1 MMDTLI
7 PKNGNYKQLLS
18 YQKSQAIYDMTFYF
32 CTNYIRRTDRTFDQM
47 VQAARNGKQNI
58 VDGCAASS
66 TSSKSEIRLINVAK
80 ASLMELLEDYK
91 DYLRVNG
98 HRQWEMDSVEMS
110 AMRELGKTHNDSEF
124 FMNLA
129 RTRPPQTI
137 ANMVIVLIMQ
147 TDYLLFKQLQAL
159 SDKFLE
165 EGGFSER
172 MARMRLQRRNL
183 LDPKKRD

>member
-1 MMDTLI
+1 
-7 PKNGNYKQLLS
+7 
-18 YQKSQAIYDMTFYF
+18 
-32 CTNYIRRTDRTFDQM
+32 M
-47 VQAARNGKQNI
+47 VQAARSGKQNI
-58 VDGCAASS
+58 VEGCAASS

-159 SDKFLE
+159 SEKFLE

-183 LDPKKRD
+183 LDPKKEIEGVKWN

>member
-1 MMDTLI
+1 MG
-7 PKNGNYKQLLS
+7 NGFGGDECD
-18 YQKSQAIYDMTFYF
+18 A
-32 CTNYIRRTDRTFDQM
+32 
-47 VQAARNGKQNI
+47 
-58 VDGCAASS
+58 
-66 TSSKSEIRLINVAK
+66 
-80 ASLMELLEDYK
+80 
-91 DYLRVNG
+91 
-98 HRQWEMDSVEMS
+98 
-110 AMRELGKTHNDSEF
+110 EF

-159 SDKFLE
+159 SEKFLE

>member
-1 MMDTLI
+1 
-7 PKNGNYKQLLS
+7 
-18 YQKSQAIYDMTFYF
+18 
-32 CTNYIRRTDRTFDQM
+32 
-47 VQAARNGKQNI
+47 
-58 VDGCAASS
+58 
-66 TSSKSEIRLINVAK
+66 
-80 ASLMELLEDYK
+80 MELLEDYK

-124 FMNLA
+124 FMNLV

-147 TDYLLFKQLQAL
+147 TDYLLFKQLQVL
-159 SDKFLE
+159 SEKFLE

>member
-1 MMDTLI
+1 MELKILRTVGDFKVFKDFKDFNAAVR
-7 PKNGNYKQLLS
+7 KNGNYKQLLS

-47 VQAARNGKQNI
+47 VQAARSGKQNI
-58 VDGCAASS
+58 VEGCAASS

-91 DYLRVNG
+91 
-98 HRQWEMDSVEMS
+98 
-110 AMRELGKTHNDSEF
+110 
-124 FMNLA
+124 
-129 RTRPPQTI
+129 
-137 ANMVIVLIMQ
+137 
-147 TDYLLFKQLQAL
+147 DYLLFKQLQAL

>member
-1 MMDTLI
+1 MDTLI

-47 VQAARNGKQNI
+47 VQAARSGKQNI
-58 VDGCAASS
+58 VEGCAASS

-91 DYLRVNG
+91 DYL
-98 HRQWEMDSVEMS
+98 
-110 AMRELGKTHNDSEF
+110 
-124 FMNLA
+124 
-129 RTRPPQTI
+129 
-137 ANMVIVLIMQ
+137 
-147 TDYLLFKQLQAL
+147 LFKQMQAL
-159 SDKFLE
+159 SEKFLE